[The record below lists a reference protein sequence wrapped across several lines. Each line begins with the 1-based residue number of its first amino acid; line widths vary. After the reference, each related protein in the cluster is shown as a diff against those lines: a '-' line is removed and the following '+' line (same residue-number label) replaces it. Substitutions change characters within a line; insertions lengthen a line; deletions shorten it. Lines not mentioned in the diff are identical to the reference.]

1 MENLNVIAQA
11 VVYCLM
17 FGTVII
23 AGAVLIAEANRLE
36 RIREI
41 ERQTMRRKYNRG

>member
-1 MENLNVIAQA
+1 MENINTIAQ
-11 VVYCLM
+11 VIVYSLM
-17 FGTVII
+17 FGTTIV
-23 AGAVLIAEANRLE
+23 AGAILIAEANRLE

>member
-1 MENLNVIAQA
+1 MENLNVIAQT
-11 VVYCLM
+11 VVYSLM
-17 FGTVII
+17 FGAVIV

>member
-1 MENLNVIAQA
+1 MENINVIAQ
-11 VVYCLM
+11 VIIYSLM
-17 FGTVII
+17 FATVII

-41 ERQTMRRKYNRG
+41 EKQTMRRKYNKA